1 MVLALQL
8 GIKEGLTEMEGRID
22 SSFTTEQ
29 RDLFASG
36 IVAEIGV
43 SAYAVWHA
51 IKYYADY
58 NTGKAFP
65 GMRTIAAKLGIGVGS
80 VSRAID
86 SLERAKMLRVVQ
98 VHSKRR
104 GQTYIARE
112 RMSVTV
118 GATTLCTIVID
129 YVPERLR
136 GQIKRLGESFKTG
149 EHDPEAFAEVEI
161 IPGEGFTWDE
171 QTKTLRGKVAA
182 ASMPAPSHASD
193 DYHQQIGKEILAR
206 IMAPKK

>member
-1 MVLALQL
+1 
-8 GIKEGLTEMEGRID
+8 MEGRID

-36 IVAEIGV
+36 LVAEIGV

-80 VSRAID
+80 VSRAIE

-98 VHSKRR
+98 NHTKRR

-118 GATTLCTIVID
+118 GSVTLCTIVID

-161 IPGEGFTWDE
+161 IPGDGFEWDE
-171 QTKTLRGKVAA
+171 KTKTLRGRVAA
-182 ASMPAPSHASD
+182 AALPAPSHSAD
-193 DYHQQIGKEILAR
+193 DYHTQIGREILAR
-206 IMAPKK
+206 ITAPKK

>member
-1 MVLALQL
+1 
-8 GIKEGLTEMEGRID
+8 MEGRID

-65 GMRTIAAKLGIGVGS
+65 GMRTIAAKLGISVGS
-80 VSRAID
+80 VSNAIK
-86 SLERAKMLRVVQ
+86 SLEAAKMLRVVQ
-98 VHSKRR
+98 SHTKRR

-161 IPGEGFTWDE
+161 IPGEGFVWDE
-171 QTKTLRGKVAA
+171 TTKTLRGKVAA
-182 ASMPAPSHASD
+182 SALPAPNHAAD
-193 DYHQQIGKEILAR
+193 DYHQLLGREILAK

>member
-1 MVLALQL
+1 
-8 GIKEGLTEMEGRID
+8 MEGRID

-86 SLERAKMLRVVQ
+86 SLERAKMLRIVQ
-98 VHSKRR
+98 NHTKRR

-112 RMSVTV
+112 RISVTI
-118 GATTLCTIVID
+118 GTTTLCTIVID

-149 EHDPEAFAEVEI
+149 EHDPEAFAEAEI
-161 IPGEGFTWDE
+161 IPGEGFEWDE
-171 QTKTLRGKVAA
+171 KSQTLKGKVAA
-182 ASMPAPSHASD
+182 TTLPAANHSAD
-193 DYHQQIGKEILAR
+193 DYHTQIGRQILQR
-206 IMAPKK
+206 ITAPKK

>member
-1 MVLALQL
+1 
-8 GIKEGLTEMEGRID
+8 MEGRID

-80 VSRAID
+80 VSRAIE

-98 VHSKRR
+98 NHTKRR

-118 GATTLCTIVID
+118 GSVTLCTIVID

-161 IPGEGFTWDE
+161 IPGDGFEWDE
-171 QTKTLRGKVAA
+171 KTKTLRGRVAA
-182 ASMPAPSHASD
+182 AALPAPNHSAD
-193 DYHQQIGKEILAR
+193 DYHTQIGREILAR
-206 IMAPKK
+206 ITAPKK

>member
-1 MVLALQL
+1 
-8 GIKEGLTEMEGRID
+8 MEGRID

-36 IVAEIGV
+36 IVAEIGAN
-43 SAYAVWHA
+43 AYAVWHG
-51 IKYYADY
+51 IKFYADY

-65 GMRTIAAKLGIGVGS
+65 GMRALGEKLGMSAPTVM
-80 VSRAID
+80 RAID
-86 SLERAKMLRVVQ
+86 MLTRAKMLRVVQ
-98 VHSKRR
+98 GHTKRR

-136 GQIKRLGESFKTG
+136 GQIKRLSESFKTG
-149 EHDPEAFAEVEI
+149 EHNPEAFADVEI
-161 IPGEGFTWDE
+161 IPGDGFVWDE
-171 QTKTLRGKVAA
+171 TTKTLKGKVSAA
-182 ASMPAPSHASD
+182 ILPAPSHTAD
-193 DYHQQIGKEILAR
+193 EYHQQIGRDILAR
-206 IMAPKK
+206 IMKPKK